1 MNYYEIL
8 ECQMTDS
15 FDIIKKNYKR
25 LSLIYH
31 PDKGGTQDKFIEINT
46 AYHIL
51 SDPIKR
57 KDYDL
62 TFQKKEKDNKIIVE
76 DLFNIFKNISKDI
89 LNRHLTAL
97 TIKTT
102 VNISDI
108 YLQKELRIDYT
119 RIEKNGTLLKK
130 FFKFIPECIDET
142 FYEYPNIGNWS
153 INKYGDLHL
162 DIDIL
167 HSEIFNDEQYFID
180 SEYNLI
186 YRKKI
191 PLEDGKKE
199 LSIHNLYV
207 FGKDTDINVIVDCPI
222 NNNNY
227 IIENSGLPLSNGS
240 KTKLILCFWFVF

>member
-1 MNYYEIL
+1 MNFYEIL

-31 PDKGGTQDKFIEINT
+31 PDKGGDNDKFVEINA

-62 TFQKKEKDNKIIVE
+62 TLHHKKDKSEIS

-97 TIKTT
+97 SINT
-102 VNISDI
+102 VISISDI

-119 RIEKNGTLLKK
+119 RIEKNGILSKK
-130 FFKFIPECIDET
+130 YFKFIPECVDET

-162 DIDIL
+162 DIDITP
-167 HSEIFNDEQYFID
+167 SEIYNDEQYYID

-199 LSIHNLYV
+199 LLIHNLSV
-207 FGKDTDINVIVDCPI
+207 FGKETDINVIIDCPI

-240 KTKLILCFWFVF
+240 KTKLILCFWFIF